1 MVDRQT
7 IENQIDEFVKDNFP
21 SDFKFRE
28 YQKEKIIDIIYNIVG
43 ECENHNH
50 VIEAPTGSGKSLIV
64 IISAGVLAKYHL
76 LSSYILCSD
85 LYLWDQYAEVIKKRR
100 LKDFG
105 MIKGQTGN
113 YECSIN
119 HEDMRNA
126 DCRMGGI
133 AWSSLFDK
141 SKAESLGYPCAAK
154 CEYVKARKKA
164 VRSKVVLMT
173 YQLFLYQ
180 INVVTKEMDSH
191 NSFTNRPVIF
201 CDECHNIPDIVSSK
215 MQPSI
220 QKSDFNKLRE
230 IYNFIMNEKLTLF
243 ADQTTTT
250 DFSIDP
256 DVFAQ
261 MESLFDDVMSNEKT
275 TIAKDIAAINTYIGD
290 IVSKF
295 TVASKEILIAISKK
309 KSSKKQ
315 LSKDESRV
323 FKCVTWLQNY
333 MCHWNDFC
341 GAIASSGPEYFLKR
355 VEEDFD
361 KNKVVKYNCTKEDW
375 MVYNYILSQAD
386 WKVMLSATVG
396 GKISFA
402 EQIGAKYTQ
411 DEDIKFDVIPSTFD
425 FSKSPIEFYSAQKMT
440 FQEKEKAFKAIE
452 PMVFKI
458 CMEEFKDKKGIIQ
471 TGNYTFARNLFF
483 DAPKELADRLLI
495 YNGSKE
501 KSSVINKHR
510 RSKNTIL
517 IGPTLMEGVDL
528 PDDDCRFIIIMKV
541 PYPNMGDKLVSAKM
555 KLFPTWYNSKTSNM
569 IIQGIGRGVRN
580 PKDWCKTYIL
590 DGCFYSLY
598 TNTKEQYAQE
608 LQERINFH

>member
-1 MVDRQT
+1 MINRQT
-7 IENQIDEFVKDNFP
+7 IESQIDEFVKDNFP
-21 SDFKFRE
+21 SDFEFRPH
-28 YQKEKIIDIIYNIVG
+28 QKEKIIDIVYNIVG

-64 IISAGVLAKYHL
+64 IISAGVLARYHL
-76 LSSYILCSD
+76 LPSYILCSD
-85 LYLWDQYAEVIKKRR
+85 LYLWDQYADVIKKRR

-113 YECSIN
+113 YECSVN

-126 DCRMGGI
+126 DCRMCGI
-133 AWSSLFDK
+133 AWSSLFNK
-141 SKAESLGYPCAAK
+141 QKAEALGYPCANR

-201 CDECHNIPDIVSSK
+201 CDECHNIPDIVSAK
-215 MQPSI
+215 MQPMI
-220 QKSDFNKLRE
+220 QKSDFEKLRD
-230 IYNFIMNEKLTLF
+230 IYNFIESKKLELFSDDAGKYNHIDPSVFDRMNE
-243 ADQTTTT
+243 
-250 DFSIDP
+250 
-256 DVFAQ
+256 
-261 MESLFDDVMSNEKT
+261 LFDNVMSNEKS
-275 TIAKDIAAINTYIGD
+275 TIASDIESINTYIGKILPVFILNCKD
-290 IVSKF
+290 
-295 TVASKEILIAISKK
+295 ILIDISKK
-309 KSSKKQ
+309 KTAGNPSTKEERK
-315 LSKDESRV
+315 V
-323 FKCVTWLQNY
+323 FKCATWLQNY

-341 GAIASSGPEYFLKR
+341 NAIAASGPEYFLKR
-355 VEEDFD
+355 VEEDHD

-396 GKISFA
+396 GKISYE

-411 DEDIKFDVIPSTFD
+411 DGSIKFDMIPSTFD
-425 FSKSPIEFYSAQKMT
+425 FSKSPIEFYPEHKMT
-440 FQEKEKAFKAIE
+440 YNEREKSFKDIE

-458 CMEEFKDKKGIIQ
+458 CMEEFKDCKGIIQ

-483 DAPKELADRLLI
+483 DAPKELYDRLLI

-528 PDDDCRFIIIMKV
+528 PDDDCRFIIIMKM
-541 PYPNMGDKLVSAKM
+541 PYPSLADKLVSAKI

-580 PKDWCKTYIL
+580 AKDWCKTYIL
-590 DGCFYSLY
+590 DGCFYNLY
-598 TNTKEQYAQE
+598 TSTKDQYAPE
-608 LQERINFH
+608 LQERIHIH